1 MTLVPAEAQRVLMRV
16 RVEMLTHLGRSEDD
30 TYFCG
35 RCHLPLPAGDFESY
49 EFCPWCC
56 QSINGFVPGG
66 DESRRII
73 EHQWDLST
81 EIQCGECGGEYEQPT
96 RYAFRF
102 CPHCGAAFA
111 EFDELMIELP
121 FLV

>member
-30 TYFCG
+30 TDFCG
-35 RCHLPLPAGDFESY
+35 RCHLPLPAGHFESY

-66 DESRRII
+66 GGGMSPVGSSNTSGTSAPRSSAVSAAVSTSSQPATLFVSARIAAPRSPS
-73 EHQWDLST
+73 ST
-81 EIQCGECGGEYEQPT
+81 NS
-96 RYAFRF
+96 
-102 CPHCGAAFA
+102 
-111 EFDELMIELP
+111 
-121 FLV
+121 